1 MNDDVFPLA
10 TFILTQQGQIQ
21 IENPLTL
28 EAVYRDERIE
38 IAGLINP
45 QTREFEA
52 VYISIN
58 LPAVQDTKPGVI
70 EYTAPFT
77 IPKAEPFYETSV
89 YQWRQDNVHFHCQGL
104 WQTYL
109 AYVAQKIR
117 LEIESLKLLHG
128 VPIDDSALFSDIPLN
143 TPSKQQSSP

>member
-1 MNDDVFPLA
+1 MNDDVLPLT
-10 TFILTQQGQIQ
+10 TFILTQEGEIQ
-21 IENPLTL
+21 LENPLTL

-58 LPAVQDTKPGVI
+58 LPSVQDTKPGAI

-77 IPKAEPFYETSV
+77 IPKAEPFYETPV
-89 YQWRQDNVHFHCQGL
+89 YQWRQGNVDFHRRGL
-104 WQTYL
+104 WETYL
-109 AYVAQKIR
+109 SHLARKIR
-117 LEIESLKLLHG
+117 GEIEVLKMLNG
-128 VPIDDSALFSDIPLN
+128 VPVDDGALFSDIPLN
-143 TPSKQQSSP
+143 APS

>member
-1 MNDDVFPLA
+1 MNDDVFSLA
-10 TFILTQQGQIQ
+10 TFILTQEGEIQ

-58 LPAVQDTKPGVI
+58 LPSVQDTRPGMI

-77 IPKAEPFYETSV
+77 IPKAEPFYETPV
-89 YQWRQDNVHFHCQGL
+89 YQWRQGNVHFHRHGL
-104 WQTYL
+104 WEGYL
-109 AYVAQKIR
+109 SHLTRKIR
-117 LEIESLKLLHG
+117 SEIEVLNMLNG
-128 VPIDDSALFSDIPLN
+128 VPVDDSALFSDIPLN
-143 TPSKQQSSP
+143 MPS